1 LAQGGDP
8 RERIPTAQRNPN
20 PQCRR
25 FAAAAVAIPVSV
37 SGTVLPDRT
46 SVAWA
51 AVSVSPPSLWRLL
64 AKRTLA
70 VWPLGLA
77 SFGAVL
83 LAATLLATGPLYAE
97 AAAQAG
103 LERKLADA
111 DAEQA
116 GLDVSGRVAPESYAR
131 TSARIEE
138 QLRRALPAL
147 DHVHRVAESDSVA
160 AADGRR
166 YILGFVEEI
175 AEHATLRS
183 GRWPDASGDV
193 PEAAISTAAAERTG
207 LAVGDTVRLRGART
221 VTPGPVRIVGLYAVS
236 DPEATLWWND
246 ELALDGVRGRD
257 TPTFGPLVVS
267 ERTLLGTAQRFRA
280 SWRARP
286 EAGAF
291 TVDGLQRSADSVS
304 GLEERL
310 REGVPSGVAPPVVAT
325 GLPELLD
332 ESRRELRVARSGVL
346 VPLAQLALLAAYGL
360 VFVAAL
366 IRRRRRREDE
376 LLLTRGANPRSLVFA
391 TTVEAALLAVLATL
405 AAPWVAA
412 LAIEAVSA
420 AGPLAAARL
429 DLEPQVGA
437 SAYAL
442 AFAGALGCLAALVVP
457 LLRDQKDATRGA
469 QPGFFARTGLDVALL
484 VAGGVALWQLRAEGS
499 PVVEGEVDVL
509 LVAVPAIGILAAAVL
524 AGRLLPPVF
533 GFLARVAAARP
544 GAVAALA
551 TRRLTRTAAEH
562 RPAAVLLVAAVA
574 IGTFAAAYATTWDA
588 TQRERAAL
596 RVGADVLVPDDRRS
610 DSYQP
615 IGRANAFAATPG
627 VASASPL
634 TVDQLRVGDEPVRL
648 VAVDAARSPAAPV
661 GTDAERQRELLQEL
675 AGRRPDS
682 GRPKIPAGATT
693 LVLSARTTVEP
704 LPDGVE
710 APTIVVFGAPHQVSV
725 EPEPTLAVVVRD
737 ADGLLHR
744 LNAGPLR
751 EGTTTLEVDLGP
763 APLHPLELAGLELAY
778 RVPAFLNRSLAVE
791 LESPLFGDDE
801 WTATTSPLAAPL
813 QPAAARV
820 TSREAGLLVRLVTGA
835 SELDR
840 TGGTVALQPKPPEPR
855 PLPVIAGTGLLAALG
870 ARVGNVIEVDE
881 AAGTQRIE
889 IVGALTNFATVAE
902 GDRFLVADLA
912 TLQADRYGRSQEAA
926 RPDVWLLE
934 LENGRPAAALAALAR
949 PPLAVESAS
958 SREQLERSLTSDPL
972 AVATSGALWLGFFA
986 AALFATAAFAVA
998 GAARSR
1004 KHLADASLLA
1014 GLGLGRRGTRAVLVL
1029 EDAILAVLAAAVGVG
1044 VGAALALLVLPA
1056 VAFTE
1061 TGQAAVPPPT
1071 IVVPWGTVAA
1081 LAGAVTGFILLAAF
1095 VRAAVASRASIAAE
1109 LRVPAP

>member
-1 LAQGGDP
+1 M
-8 RERIPTAQRNPN
+8 R
-20 PQCRR
+20 
-25 FAAAAVAIPVSV
+25 
-37 SGTVLPDRT
+37 
-46 SVAWA
+46 
-51 AVSVSPPSLWRLL
+51 
-64 AKRTLA
+64 
-70 VWPLGLA
+70 
-77 SFGAVL
+77 
-83 LAATLLATGPLYAE
+83 LAA
-97 AAAQAG
+97 
-103 LERKLADA
+103 
-111 DAEQA
+111 
-116 GLDVSGRVAPESYAR
+116 
-131 TSARIEE
+131 
-138 QLRRALPAL
+138 
-147 DHVHRVAESDSVA
+147 
-160 AADGRR
+160 
-166 YILGFVEEI
+166 
-175 AEHATLRS
+175 
-183 GRWPDASGDV
+183 
-193 PEAAISTAAAERTG
+193 
-207 LAVGDTVRLRGART
+207 ART
-221 VTPGPVRIVGLYAVS
+221 VASRTVRIVGVYAVT
-236 DPEATLWWND
+236 DPEATIWWND

-267 ERTLLGTAQRFRA
+267 ERTLLGAARRFRA

-286 EAGAF
+286 DAGDF
-291 TVDGLQRSADSVS
+291 TVDGLRRSAASVA
-304 GLEERL
+304 GLDERL
-310 REGVPSGVAPPVVAT
+310 GEGVPRGVAPPVVAT
-325 GLPELLD
+325 GLPELLE

-391 TTVEAALLAVLATL
+391 TAFEAVLLVVLATL

-412 LAIEAVSA
+412 LAIQLVSA

-437 SAYAL
+437 PAYAL
-442 AFAGALGCLAALVVP
+442 ALAGALGCLAALVVP
-457 LLRDQKDATRGA
+457 VLRDRDEVRHGTK
-469 QPGFFARTGLDVALL
+469 PGFFARTGLDVALL

-499 PVVEGEVDVL
+499 PVVAGEGEVDVL

-533 GFLARVAAARP
+533 GVSLTGRGRPARGRRGPRGAAARANCRRAP
-544 GAVAALA
+544 ARRGPARGGAGDRHVRRRVRDDLGRDA
-551 TRRLTRTAAEH
+551 TRARGPACGCGRARAGRPPLRRLRADW
-562 RPAAVLLVAAVA
+562 P
-574 IGTFAAAYATTWDA
+574 
-588 TQRERAAL
+588 RERVRGDAGRRL
-596 RVGADVLVPDDRRS
+596 RVTAGCGAASRRRRAG
-610 DSYQP
+610 P
-615 IGRANAFAATPG
+615 ARRGR
-627 VASASPL
+627 
-634 TVDQLRVGDEPVRL
+634 RR
-648 VAVDAARSPAAPV
+648 ARTPAAPV
-661 GTDAERQRELLQEL
+661 GTEAGRQRELLQEL
-675 AGRRPDS
+675 ARRRPDS
-682 GRPKIPAGATT
+682 GRPRIPAGAMT
-693 LVLSARTTVEP
+693 VALSARTTVEP

-725 EPEPTLAVVVRD
+725 EPETTLAVVVRD

-751 EGTTTLEVDLGP
+751 EGAATLEVDLGP

-778 RVPAFLNRSLAVE
+778 RVPAFLNRSLVVE
-791 LESPLFGDDE
+791 LTSPLLGEEE
-801 WTATTSPLAAPL
+801 WSATTSPLAAPL
-813 QPAAARV
+813 QPAVARV
-820 TSREAGLLVRLVTGA
+820 TSGAGLLVRLETGA

-840 TGGTVALQPKPPEPR
+840 TGGSVALQPKPPEPR
-855 PLPVIAGTGLLAALG
+855 PLPVIAGTGLLEALG
-870 ARVGNVIEVDE
+870 ARVGNVIEVD
-881 AAGTQRIE
+881 AAGGTQRIE

-912 TLQADRYGRSQEAA
+912 TLHADRYERSQEAA

-958 SREQLERSLTSDPL
+958 SREQVERSLTSDPL

-1014 GLGLGRRGTRAVLVL
+1014 GLGLDRKGTRAVLVL
-1029 EDAILAVLAAAVGVG
+1029 EDAILAVLAAAIGVG

-1071 IVVPWGTVAA
+1071 VVVPWATVAA
-1081 LAGAVTGFILLAAF
+1081 LAGAVTGFILLAAL
-1095 VRAAVASRASIAAE
+1095 VRAEVASRASIAAE
-1109 LRVPAP
+1109 LRAPAP